1 MVTPHVHALSCKSRA
16 FLTRWRRVPITLGL
30 PTWFPVTSPGL
41 GGTSVLGVR
50 LSDVVARAS
59 VVGTVAAGSGVA
71 GSGAAGSDVGVVFA
85 IAV

>member
-1 MVTPHVHALSCKSRA
+1 M
-16 FLTRWRRVPITLGL
+16 
-30 PTWFPVTSPGL
+30 
-41 GGTSVLGVR
+41 LGVR

-59 VVGTVAAGSGVA
+59 VVGTVAAGSGAA